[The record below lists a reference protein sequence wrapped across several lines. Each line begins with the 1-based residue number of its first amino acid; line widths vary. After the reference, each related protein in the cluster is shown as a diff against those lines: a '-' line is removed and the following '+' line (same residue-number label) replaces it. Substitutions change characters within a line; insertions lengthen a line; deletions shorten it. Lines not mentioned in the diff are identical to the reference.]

1 MFCIYRN
8 TSEVPGG
15 HRGVGEIIEDIARRK
30 LKEDTLIDW
39 NSHVWPGTN
48 KEDTDFKVC
57 KDDCVCK
64 KWD

>member
-1 MFCIYRN
+1 M
-8 TSEVPGG
+8 PGG